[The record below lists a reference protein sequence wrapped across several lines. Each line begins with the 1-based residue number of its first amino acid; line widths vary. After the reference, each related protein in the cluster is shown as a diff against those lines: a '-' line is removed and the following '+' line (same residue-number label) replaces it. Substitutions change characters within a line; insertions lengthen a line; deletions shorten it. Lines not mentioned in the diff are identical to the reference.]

1 MKLYIPE
8 TVKTYGLIAV
18 IIICSF
24 WFAAR
29 FIEPT
34 PPKEMT
40 IAAGAVGGDYYRYAT
55 QYKEALAAQ
64 GMTLHILET
73 AGSMENIDLLKD
85 GKADLAFIQSGLANE
100 ENAAYIEALG
110 GLYFEPIWVFM
121 RNEIGSGKDLQKL
134 KNARIAIGAAGSGT
148 NESARQLITLN
159 KMDKTTTLLEIS
171 GEEAVSA
178 LKSGKVQA
186 AIFVAKPSA
195 EIIQK
200 QMRDK
205 TLHLLSFQRANG
217 YTSTYPFLSKVTLSE
232 GVIDMA
238 ENIPAQDI
246 ALLSPIAQLTAH
258 KDFHGALK
266 TLLVS
271 TSMDIHKDPTLLS
284 KKGRFPTLD
293 YVDMP
298 VASEAARYFKY
309 GPNFLQRFLPFW
321 LADMISRM
329 VVMLIPLLGVM
340 LPLIKL
346 ASPTYRW
353 RTRSKIY
360 KWYKSLKKMEE
371 KATTGDTD
379 IAEALASLSKID
391 KEVKKTIVPLS
402 YADELYNL
410 RLHIQMIKD
419 HLKRLK

>member
-1 MKLYIPE
+1 
-8 TVKTYGLIAV
+8 
-18 IIICSF
+18 
-24 WFAAR
+24 
-29 FIEPT
+29 
-34 PPKEMT
+34 
-40 IAAGAVGGDYYRYAT
+40 
-55 QYKEALAAQ
+55 
-64 GMTLHILET
+64 
-73 AGSMENIDLLKD
+73 
-85 GKADLAFIQSGLANE
+85 
-100 ENAAYIEALG
+100 
-110 GLYFEPIWVFM
+110 
-121 RNEIGSGKDLQKL
+121 
-134 KNARIAIGAAGSGT
+134 
-148 NESARQLITLN
+148 
-159 KMDKTTTLLEIS
+159 MDKTTILFEIS

-200 QMRDK
+200 LMRDK